1 MEATDE
7 CNLNQKPKFTLVLI
21 VTGTQ
26 YKANFKTM
34 YQLIPL
40 QDKGTQV

>member
-1 MEATDE
+1 MEAIDE

-34 YQLIPL
+34 YQLVPP
-40 QDKGTQV
+40 QDKGIQL